1 MIRTQRQVEVAFEYA
16 FVFAILVWALSGQNI
31 VLFVFVFLIVF
42 ALVLAYFADQLP
54 EVLEVIL
61 DHFP

>member
-1 MIRTQRQVEVAFEYA
+1 MIRTQREIGVAFEYA
-16 FVFAILVWALSGQNI
+16 FALAIVVWALAGQNI
-31 VLFVFVFLIVF
+31 GLFVLVFLIVF